1 MRTLG
6 SNAIYNILYKSL
18 NALFPLVTMAYVSRV
33 LLPVGVGKV
42 ASAQNIVSYFVIIAS
57 LGLPTYGVK
66 KIAECFDEREKRSRT
81 FSELAVINAISTLIC
96 ICVYLGIVLGID
108 YFEDKLSISFIVGI
122 QLFANIFNIDWFYQG
137 IEEYR
142 YIMFRSFIVKLLA
155 LASVFIFVHN
165 VSDFLIYALIV
176 TLSFVANYIFNVIN
190 LHKYVDFQYNSL
202 DVNRHLKPVF
212 ILLATTIAIE
222 IYTLTDTTMLSL
234 FRGDEV
240 VGYYTNSA
248 KTVGI
253 ARVMITA
260 ASAVFLP
267 RLNYYL
273 SHGRELE
280 FESLAFKGLSMLFTL
295 SLPVAVGLMLLAEDC
310 TLIMFGKEF
319 EATIL
324 SMQILTVS
332 VVTIAISNFT
342 GYQILVSLGKETIV
356 LYSTIIGAIIN
367 VVLNVLL
374 IMPYGHYGAAIAS
387 VVTEFVIAAYQ
398 LYYVNKY
405 ISLSLKS
412 IVKQTF
418 LPLVAMVAVVYVTKL
433 LFDNIYIQTVIAV
446 ILGSI
451 TYLFLCIVSGNE
463 TIILLKNKCKK

>member
-66 KIAECFDEREKRSRT
+66 KIAECFDEREKRSKT

-108 YFEDKLSISFIVGI
+108 YFEDKLLISFIVGI

-165 VSDFLIYALIV
+165 ANDFPIYALIV
-176 TLSFVANYIFNVIN
+176 TLSLVSNYIFNVVN
-190 LHKYVDFQYNSL
+190 LHKYVDFQYNGL
-202 DVNRHLKPVF
+202 DVSRHLKPVF
-212 ILLATTIAIE
+212 VLLATTIAIE
-222 IYTLTDTTMLSL
+222 IYTLADTTMLSL
-234 FRGDEV
+234 FKGDEI

-253 ARVMITA
+253 LFLVSRCVDAFTDIGMGRIVDSIETA
-260 ASAVFLP
+260 KDGRFRCWLRRMCGPVALTSFLMYQSGLAGASMTVKLIYMFVTYILWGSIFYTSINIPYGSMASAISEEP
-267 RLNYYL
+267 KDRAAL
-273 SHGRELE
+273 SVYR
-280 FESLAFKGLSMLFTL
+280 SLGAIF
-295 SLPVAVGLMLLAEDC
+295 A
-310 TLIMFGKEF
+310 
-319 EATIL
+319 ATFI
-324 SMQILTVS
+324 S
-332 VVTIAISNFT
+332 VVTPLIIYYTDVNGNQVVSGRNFTILAGVFSIAAIICYLLCYAMTTERVQIEKKERGENTSSERDFYKQGIDVCHFSSHSALISNT
-342 GYQILVSLGKETIV
+342 DESGDQHL
-356 LYSTIIGAIIN
+356 
-367 VVLNVLL
+367 
-374 IMPYGHYGAAIAS
+374 S
-387 VVTEFVIAAYQ
+387 VCR
-398 LYYVNKY
+398 
-405 ISLSLKS
+405 
-412 IVKQTF
+412 
-418 LPLVAMVAVVYVTKL
+418 
-433 LFDNIYIQTVIAV
+433 LF
-446 ILGSI
+446 
-451 TYLFLCIVSGNE
+451 
-463 TIILLKNKCKK
+463 